1 MYNRGN
7 SMYNFFFSYS
17 RNINNDI
24 IEQYITSLE
33 EYGFKFWYDKVD
45 VVLGKNINDEL
56 YKVLDAC
63 EYWNGMIL
71 FMDNSYFNKE
81 WCIKE
86 LEYALG
92 NNITVYPILIGISK
106 QDIPDKYEVLKKHN
120 LCTIRVKDD
129 IKYAIQKTLFLFLNT
144 INVAEEK
151 QLNLKQHLTLKQL
164 VTDFKNANQQTSHIL
179 FICDNIALCLRYIL
193 IENNVTIDETI
204 KILYSVIHLIT
215 KRYYIDGEAS
225 RFQIRIVVK
234 ATELLLK
241 ICN

>member
-1 MYNRGN
+1 
-7 SMYNFFFSYS
+7 MYNFFFSYS
-17 RNINNDI
+17 RSINNDI

-33 EYGFKFWYDKVD
+33 DYGFKFWYDKID

-56 YKVLDAC
+56 YKVLAAC
-63 EYWNGMIL
+63 EHWSGMIL

-81 WCIKE
+81 WCTKE

-106 QDIPDKYEVLKKHN
+106 QDIPGKYEVLKNHN
-120 LCTIRVKDD
+120 LCTVRIKDD
-129 IKYAIQKTLFLFLNT
+129 IQYAIQKTLFLFLST
-144 INVAEEK
+144 INVPIEK
-151 QLNLKQHLTLKQL
+151 TLDVKQYPTLNQL

-193 IENNVTIDETI
+193 IEKNSIIDETI
-204 KILYSVIHLIT
+204 KILYSVIHLTT
-215 KRYYIDGEAS
+215 KRYYIDGEVS

-234 ATELLLK
+234 ATKLLLK
-241 ICN
+241 ICNQ

>member
-1 MYNRGN
+1 
-7 SMYNFFFSYS
+7 MYNFFFSYS
-17 RNINNDI
+17 RKINKDI

-56 YKVLDAC
+56 YNVLAAC
-63 EYWNGMIL
+63 EHWSGIVL
-71 FMDNSYFNKE
+71 FMDDSYFNKE
-81 WCIKE
+81 WCTKE

-106 QDIPDKYEVLKKHN
+106 QDIPDKYEVLKNHN

-129 IKYAIQKTLFLFLNT
+129 IQYAVQKTLFLFLST
-144 INVAEEK
+144 VNVPAEK
-151 QLNLKQHLTLKQL
+151 PLDAKQHQTLNRL
-164 VTDFKNANQQTSHIL
+164 VTDFKNANWQTPHIL

-193 IENNVTIDETI
+193 LENDLIIDETI
-204 KILYSVIHLIT
+204 KILYSVIHLTT
-215 KRYYIDGEAS
+215 KKYYIDSEVS

-234 ATELLLK
+234 ATNLLLK